1 MKKIK
6 KRARRKNTRQKK
18 DLSNSI
24 LFLLLLFWL
33 FIQGISFSSMMLT
46 GSSTANVTS
55 ATGTVSFR
63 VIRPAAVPEPVVPVV
78 IEPAAI
84 TVSIPSFAHF
94 FAPAPAEAI
103 EKAVVQPTPIVE
115 MPAPAL
121 FDIVLEPI
129 APEIT
134 VGQDMTLKLSLTNF
148 GALEGA
154 VPVTVTYAILDEMGN
169 VVYTA
174 EQQVTVETQTELLE
188 TLPLPPDLPAGTYVV
203 TVGLSYNGQTAQSS
217 TTVAIASASE
227 SQKASPLQ
235 AVRDFGAA
243 AVNKVVSFFHTVTE
257 GIARWFF
264 GLFG

>member
-94 FAPAPAEAI
+94 MTPSPV
-103 EKAVVQPTPIVE
+103 EKVGEIVQPTPIVE

-264 GLFG
+264 ELFG